1 MEVVVVVE
9 VLVLLMVEVVEV
21 VVCYYTLQRHCVEVS
36 AARTTTDSWPQSASQ
51 SVS

>member
-1 MEVVVVVE
+1 MGLVESVVE
-9 VLVLLMVEVVEV
+9 GESDLEV